1 MLKVHVVALHGNVWG
16 ESPLQGL
23 SRPMRVQVSLARS
36 SGCDDPSLLEIESL
50 FSRIQCISIVP
61 LSIPVFHANEPN
73 ELQALKRPPRRNESP
88 EGSAHHT
95 ISPLSQAVG
104 KEQLRTRNRLDAMEK
119 WRLRE
124 RMFDCLTC
132 LRGKSGRCVAS
143 NVYLDDSYR
152 CFCFCTHPNESER
165 GSFCN
170 AVWSPIA
177 TRGRFVV
184 IRNANT

>member
-1 MLKVHVVALHGNVWG
+1 MYELAFHLADGIDAVQLSTLLPCTAMCGVS

-23 SRPMRVQVSLARS
+23 SRPMRVQVSLTRS
-36 SGCDDPSLLEIESL
+36 AGCNDPSLLEIESL

-61 LSIPVFHANEPN
+61 LSIPWSHANEPN

-119 WRLRE
+119 WRLHE
-124 RMFDCLTC
+124 RMFDMFARQKRPL
-132 LRGKSGRCVAS
+132 
-143 NVYLDDSYR
+143 
-152 CFCFCTHPNESER
+152 H
-165 GSFCN
+165 SFQCI
-170 AVWSPIA
+170 P
-177 TRGRFVV
+177 
-184 IRNANT
+184 

>member
-1 MLKVHVVALHGNVWG
+1 MLKVHVVAMHGNVWG

-23 SRPMRVQVSLARS
+23 WRPMRVQVSLAQLDATIHP
-36 SGCDDPSLLEIESL
+36 CWKLKAC

-61 LSIPVFHANEPN
+61 LSIPWSHANEPN

-119 WRLRE
+119 WRLHE
-124 RMFDCLTC
+124 RMFDMFARQKRPL
-132 LRGKSGRCVAS
+132 
-143 NVYLDDSYR
+143 
-152 CFCFCTHPNESER
+152 H
-165 GSFCN
+165 SFQCI
-170 AVWSPIA
+170 P
-177 TRGRFVV
+177 
-184 IRNANT
+184 